1 MKAIRIQ
8 PQDPNGETYTAIN
21 PAPPSSI
28 HLEETPT
35 PKPSQPNQLLVQI
48 KATTIIRDN
57 LTWPELYADPPA
69 YLGNDFAGIITEVHP
84 DEHGFKPGDGV
95 YGMASAH
102 RGGTWA
108 EYAVV
113 TTEEA
118 TLKPHG
124 LSWAEAAALP
134 LSALTADQA
143 LFVHA
148 GLEVEA
154 SQPKRVLVTGA
165 AGGVGMFVV
174 AFASAAGHYVVAAT
188 RSNPENGEFVRSMG
202 ADEVVQYCQVQER
215 DKFDVI
221 IDTVGG
227 LVLES
232 CWWSVRDNAHIISV
246 DSASWNFV
254 EEHGKK
260 GFTSGR
266 EGVQAKFFIVE
277 PSKESME
284 RISAAVETKGVKGL
298 VARTLPFEQAREA
311 YELAA
316 RREYIRGKTV
326 LVL

>member
-8 PQDPNGETYTAIN
+8 PQPPNGETYTATN
-21 PAPPSSI
+21 PAPPSAI

-57 LTWPELYADPPA
+57 LTWPELYATPPA
-69 YLGNDFAGIITEVHP
+69 YLGNDFAGIVTEVHP
-84 DEHGFKPGDGV
+84 DEHGFKPGDEV

-113 TTEEA
+113 TTEET

-148 GLEVEA
+148 ELEING

-188 RSNPENGEFVRSMG
+188 GSNARNAEFVRSMG
-202 ADEVVQYCQVQER
+202 ADEIVQYRKVQER
-215 DKFDVI
+215 GRFDVV

-227 LVLES
+227 EVLEA
-232 CWWSVRDNAHIISV
+232 CWESAVRDNGRLISV
-246 DSASWNFV
+246 DSASWKP
-254 EEHGKK
+254 KK
-260 GFTSGR
+260 SICTWS
-266 EGVQAKFFIVE
+266 
-277 PSKESME
+277 SS
-284 RISAAVETKGVKGL
+284 
-298 VARTLPFEQAREA
+298 EA
-311 YELAA
+311 P
-316 RREYIRGKTV
+316 RRRAPTTRR
-326 LVL
+326 LRR